1 MTSVVSEQV
10 LADVER
16 GLAFVIR
23 YGNLPRVRER
33 LAARAGVSIDASG
46 YAVLS
51 RAFED
56 GPSRLSDLAATLGV
70 DVSTLSRQ
78 VNRLAAAGLLR
89 RASDPDDGRASLL
102 ALTAEGKRTVEK
114 LRQAR
119 LRSLATLV
127 EDWSD
132 EDVDTFARLL
142 GRLGDRLMEM
152 SAR

>member
-1 MTSVVSEQV
+1 MTAVVSKEV

-16 GLAFVIR
+16 GLAFVVR

-51 RAFED
+51 RAFEG

-70 DVSTLSRQ
+70 DISTLSKQ
-78 VNRLAAAGLLR
+78 VKQLAAAGLLR
-89 RASDPDDGRASLL
+89 RRADPDDGRAALL
-102 ALTAEGKRTVEK
+102 ALTSEGRRTVDK

-119 LRSLATLV
+119 LRSLATIV
-127 EDWSD
+127 EDWD
-132 EDVDTFARLL
+132 AEDLETFSRLL
-142 GRLGDRLMEM
+142 GRFGDRLMEM